1 MKYKSLM
8 VLPFLMLLT
17 ACSGVPKQE
26 FSNYITNFNSA
37 KSTTRDIILGVW
49 VTEESKYDG
58 SHGQQAK
65 LEQKLK
71 ALDARLAA
79 LELIGKYNN
88 ILVGLASGT
97 HPAAV
102 QSNLMNLSDGLSSF
116 GSTSLSS
123 FVMSAAPYAELI
135 ASAVSLIDNAIK
147 ANEFRNAVQA
157 AHKPILGII
166 EILQQDA
173 DDLFEIQIQNIGEFL
188 DPERDQIINL
198 RFDYKGFVNTLD
210 ASKDVSSEIDSYNK
224 ILVMMNVK
232 PDKIPD
238 LIIHLP
244 DSSHTANASD
254 LSILKLLSNQTI
266 EHINKYNNII
276 EQINAIYA
284 VKVEYKN
291 VLKSTAQ
298 AFNNLNFAV
307 QHKQYV
313 LQTDFAV
320 DVLDLRKAYLKL
332 QEAKQK

>member
-1 MKYKSLM
+1 MKYKSLL

-26 FSNYITNFNSA
+26 FSNYVTNFNSA

-58 SHGQQAK
+58 SHKQQEK

-71 ALDARLAA
+71 ALNARLEA

-97 HPAAV
+97 DPAAV

-116 GSTSLSS
+116 GLKSLSS
-123 FVMSAAPYAELI
+123 LVTSAAPYGELI

-147 ANEFRNAVQA
+147 ANEFKNAVQA
-157 AHKPILGII
+157 AHRPIMGII
-166 EILQQDA
+166 DILQQDA
-173 DDLFEIQIQNIGEFL
+173 DDLFEIQIQYISDIL
-188 DPERDQIINL
+188 DPEQDQINHL
-198 RFDYKGFVNTLD
+198 RFDYQDFVNTLD
-210 ASKDVSSEIDSYNK
+210 SSEDVNTEIDSYNEN
-224 ILVMMNVK
+224 LLNMNVK
-232 PDKIPD
+232 SNEMPDT
-238 LIIHLP
+238 IIHLP
-244 DSSHTANASD
+244 NSSHAADLSD
-254 LSILKLLSNQTI
+254 YSILKLLSNQNT

-276 EQINAIYA
+276 DQINAIIT
-284 VKVEYKN
+284 VKVEYKK
-291 VLKSTAQ
+291 VLNSTAQ

-307 QHKQYV
+307 QHEQYV
-313 LQTDFAV
+313 LQTDFV
-320 DVLDLRKAYLKL
+320 IDVLDLRKAYLKL